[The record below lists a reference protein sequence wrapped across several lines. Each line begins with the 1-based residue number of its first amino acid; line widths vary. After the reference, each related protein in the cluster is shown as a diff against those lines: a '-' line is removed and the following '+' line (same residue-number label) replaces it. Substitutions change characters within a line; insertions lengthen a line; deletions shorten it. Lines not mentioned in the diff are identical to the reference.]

1 MKKFCISL
9 FLIFIIV
16 LTVACGTES
25 GKGNETEYLRI
36 HIRANSNEEKDQR
49 IKYAVKDAVVNF
61 LTPIV
66 ADCLSKNEA
75 TDKINSKEKEIK
87 YIVDGILSDG
97 GFEYSSTVSVLNE
110 KFPTRVY
117 DEITLECGYYDALII
132 GLGSAE
138 GDNWWCVVY
147 PPLCFTNTENI
158 KYKSKILEIIEN
170 LKNKNGGKL

>member
-1 MKKFCISL
+1 MKKICISL
-9 FLIFIIV
+9 FLIVIIL
-16 LTVACGTES
+16 LTVACGE
-25 GKGNETEYLRI
+25 NERYANTEYLRI
-36 HIRANSNEEKDQR
+36 HIRANSDSDADQN
-49 IKYAVKDAVVNF
+49 IKYAVRDAVVGY

-66 ADCLSKNEA
+66 ADCHSKSEA
-75 TDKINSKEKEIK
+75 TEKINAKEKDIK
-87 YIVDGILSDG
+87 YIADGILLAG
-97 GFEYSSTVSVLNE
+97 GFEYSSTVAVLNE

-170 LKNKNGGKL
+170 VKNKNGGKL